1 MAGSG
6 GRGSLRARRRLGT
19 ASPPPAPLPTRLGV
33 WGCTGGRCPRPCPSS
48 PPLLQQRGESR
59 ASSPGGALRGE
70 GMNPPPSRG
79 TDPELSSLGS
89 LGVTA
94 LGPPCTPL
102 PTDTCQDSPAPG
114 EPSGHCGFQRSWEG
128 QWHNP
133 PFPPQPRER
142 EPLTGTLL
150 RLPPPPRLHQRLS
163 SRLSETLSQT
173 NVTSV
178 YRTAAVLKCHQTPAS
193 TPRHPKGQVLPSGE
207 GWPRSITAQW
217 SFRRFSKSFLTT
229 HANPKYDI
237 IAFFLF
243 FSFSFFFLFTPRGNK
258 YK

>member
-1 MAGSG
+1 MGDEAPCEPGDVSGRHRLLPPPFPPVWGSG
-6 GRGSLRARRRLGT
+6 DAQGAAVPGPA
-19 ASPPPAPLPTRLGV
+19 PPALP
-33 WGCTGGRCPRPCPSS
+33 CSS
-48 PPLLQQRGESR
+48 KGGESR

-79 TDPELSSLGS
+79 TDPELSSVGS
-89 LGVTA
+89 LGVPA

-102 PTDTCQDSPAPG
+102 PTDTCQDTPAPG
-114 EPSGHCGFQRSWEG
+114 EPTGRCGQRSWEG

-133 PFPPQPRER
+133 PPFHHSRGSVSR
-142 EPLTGTLL
+142 SRGTLL
-150 RLPPPPRLHQRLS
+150 WLPPPPRLHRRLS

-217 SFRRFSKSFLTT
+217 SFRRTSKSFLTT
-229 HANPKYDI
+229 HSNP
-237 IAFFLF
+237 
-243 FSFSFFFLFTPRGNK
+243 RC
-258 YK
+258 

>member
-19 ASPPPAPLPTRLGV
+19 ASPPPAPFPPGWGSGDAQGAAVPGPAPPALP
-33 WGCTGGRCPRPCPSS
+33 CSS
-48 PPLLQQRGESR
+48 KGGESR

-79 TDPELSSLGS
+79 TDPGLSSLGS
-89 LGVTA
+89 LGVPA

-114 EPSGHCGFQRSWEG
+114 EPTGRCGFQRSWEG

-142 EPLTGTLL
+142 EPLTGDPAVAATPAPASPKALVTPFRDAFPNKRHICL
-150 RLPPPPRLHQRLS
+150 QDGSGPKMPPNPRLHPPPSQRPGTALG
-163 SRLSETLSQT
+163 RRVAKEHHG
-173 NVTSV
+173 SV
-178 YRTAAVLKCHQTPAS
+178 ELQ
-193 TPRHPKGQVLPSGE
+193 E
-207 GWPRSITAQW
+207 N
-217 SFRRFSKSFLTT
+217 F
-229 HANPKYDI
+229 
-237 IAFFLF
+237 
-243 FSFSFFFLFTPRGNK
+243 
-258 YK
+258 